1 MKEWAMEH
9 PYLTTF
15 LFLAI
20 ICVVEVGITN
30 FARAFAIRSRKGRE

>member
-15 LFLAI
+15 IFLAI
-20 ICVVEVGITN
+20 ICVVDVGITN
-30 FARAFAIRSRKGRE
+30 LTKAFAIRNRKGRE